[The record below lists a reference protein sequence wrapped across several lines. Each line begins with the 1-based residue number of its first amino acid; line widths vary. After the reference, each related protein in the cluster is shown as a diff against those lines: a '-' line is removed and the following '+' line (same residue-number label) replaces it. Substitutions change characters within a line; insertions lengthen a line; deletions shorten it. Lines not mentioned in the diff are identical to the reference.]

1 MDGIEKM
8 SCEYKVVFYQRSNGS
23 EPAREFIDSLSP
35 KMTAKM
41 IRTIELLQ
49 INGPDLREPYSK
61 KLVDGI
67 FELRVRIGNDI
78 TRVLYFFYHDRNIIL
93 TNGFIKKT
101 RKTPDNELN
110 LAKKY
115 RDNFL
120 LGVDIN
126 D

>member
-41 IRTIELLQ
+41 IRT
-49 INGPDLREPYSK
+49 
-61 KLVDGI
+61 
-67 FELRVRIGNDI
+67 
-78 TRVLYFFYHDRNIIL
+78 
-93 TNGFIKKT
+93 NGFIKKT